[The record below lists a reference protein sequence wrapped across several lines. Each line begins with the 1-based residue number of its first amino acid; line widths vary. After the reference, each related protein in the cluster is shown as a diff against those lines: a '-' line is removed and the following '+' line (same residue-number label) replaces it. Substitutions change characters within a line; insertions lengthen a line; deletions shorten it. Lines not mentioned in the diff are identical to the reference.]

1 MAQQEPEN
9 VAVIL
14 ARQVASNLSTPVGI
28 VDETG
33 TIIYFNEAAE
43 RIVGTTLAQVGP
55 LPWDQWISSIRPEDL
70 HGNPLTAADPPFAT
84 ALVDRRPAHER
95 IRITGLDG
103 VKRNLATTALPLFA
117 EGDEFVGAIAIFW
130 EEAGSPDD

>member
-1 MAQQEPEN
+1 VAQQGQQS

-14 ARQVASNLSTPVGI
+14 ARQVASNLSTPVGV

-55 LPWDQWISSIRPEDL
+55 LPWDQWISSLQPEDL
-70 HGNPLTAADPPFAT
+70 EGNPLTPADPPFAPP
-84 ALVDRRPAHER
+84 LVDHEPAHGR

-103 VKRNLATTALPLFA
+103 VKRSIAATAFPLFVRG
-117 EGDEFVGAIAIFW
+117 EEFVGAVAIFW
-130 EEAGSPDD
+130 EESDPNDD

>member
-1 MAQQEPEN
+1 MAQKQQES

-14 ARQVASNLSTPVGI
+14 ARQVASNLSTPVGV

-43 RIVGTTLAQVGP
+43 RIVGRTLAQVGP
-55 LPWDQWISSIRPEDL
+55 LPWEQWISSLQPEDL
-70 HGNPLTAADPPFAT
+70 DGNPLTPADPPFAPP
-84 ALVDRRPAHER
+84 LVNHQPAHGR

-103 VKRNLATTALPLFA
+103 VKRNIAATAFPLLVRG
-117 EGDEFVGAIAIFW
+117 EQFVGAVAIFW
-130 EEAGSPDD
+130 EEVDGHDD